1 VVDPAMAGR
10 RVEMLSSAPM
20 YLLIQARR
28 TRNAAIFEVTPQQ
41 SDYAVIWQDNTG
53 GRSTGQPSEPSL
65 PRRAMRGMARRL
77 GAAYRKVAPAGF
89 HMRRNR
95 PDSTVF
101 IPVAWDRP
109 VSTPPKS

>member
-1 VVDPAMAGR
+1 
-10 RVEMLSSAPM
+10 MLSSAPM

-28 TRNAAIFEVTPQQ
+28 TENTAVFEVTPQQ
-41 SDYAVIWQDNTG
+41 SDYAVMWQDNAAE
-53 GRSTGQPSEPSL
+53 RRLRQSTGPSL

-77 GAAYRKVAPAGF
+77 GAAYRKVAPAGL
-89 HMRRNR
+89 HLRSKR

-101 IPVAWDRP
+101 IPVMWDRP